1 MSTPALGVTWSADSH
16 GHTVVSVTGD
26 VTVSNAWQF
35 KRQLQWLLLAQPPV
49 LLLKLN
55 DARFVGT
62 LGVECLAAA
71 YRRANMLGVDMQVA
85 APASGAG
92 RVLHLTDPGDPLL
105 S

>member
-1 MSTPALGVTWSADSH
+1 MSTSALDVTWDADSH

-26 VTVSNAWQF
+26 VTVGNARQF

-49 LLLKLN
+49 LLLRLN
-55 DARFVGT
+55 NARFVGQF
-62 LGVECLAAA
+62 GVECLAAA
-71 YRRANMLGVDMQVA
+71 QRCAGRLGVDMRVA

-92 RVLHLTDPGDPLL
+92 RVLHLTDPADPLL

>member
-1 MSTPALGVTWSADSH
+1 MSSPALDVTWSADSH

-26 VTVSNAWQF
+26 VTVGNALQF

-49 LLLKLN
+49 LLLRLN
-55 DARFVGT
+55 NARFVGA

-71 YRRANMLGVDMQVA
+71 YRRANLLGVDMRVA

-92 RVLHLTDPGDPLL
+92 RVLHLTDPGDALL